1 MPTRKRTL
9 GDLEGATSLAFRPI
23 TAQTRVL
30 AETGHSGT
38 LWGLFR
44 NIAKRLAGCFATP
57 GVRQNPLG
65 YTPFPPTLD
74 GLPPS
79 FAKERFR
86 E

>member
-23 TAQTRVL
+23 AAQNRVL
-30 AETGHSGT
+30 AETGHNGT

-57 GVRQNPLG
+57 WGFLENG
-65 YTPFPPTLD
+65 T
-74 GLPPS
+74 G
-79 FAKERFR
+79 
-86 E
+86 